1 MPETRTIADAS
12 LMGWRKAVADRVA
25 PPAARRAP
33 ASEEQLRAAIGG
45 LFFLLALV
53 YVARTV
59 ARLIKSAR
67 A

>member
-33 ASEEQLRAAIGG
+33 ASEEQLRAAIGAV
-45 LFFLLALV
+45 FFLLALV

-67 A
+67 D

>member
-12 LMGWRKAVADRVA
+12 LMGWRKTVADRVA

-33 ASEEQLRAAIGG
+33 ASEEQLRAAIGAV
-45 LFFLLALV
+45 FFLLALV

-67 A
+67 D